1 MSSTPE
7 LRFELDPPLTP
18 ALRQQLTQIWTDVSN
33 ADGAVGFVPPTTYE
47 EVQPVADDAFRR
59 AEEGKDHLVVA
70 CRENGAPVGFV
81 FLMGRPGAL
90 FGHWA
95 TVKRLQV
102 HPDAQGQGIGG
113 ALLEA
118 VHDLGRRQLALEQM
132 LLTVRGGTG
141 RERFYERHGYREV
154 ARIPGLI
161 RVAPGDDRDEIYM
174 TRKL

>member
-1 MSSTPE
+1 VRSTPE

-18 ALRQQLTQIWTDVSN
+18 ELRQQLTQIWTDVSN
-33 ADGAVGFVPPTTYE
+33 ADGAVGFVPPTTFD
-47 EVQPVADDAFRR
+47 EVEPVAEEAFRR
-59 AEEGKDHLVVA
+59 SEEGKDHIVVA
-70 CRENGAPVGFV
+70 YGVDERPVGFV

-90 FGHWA
+90 FSHWA

-102 HPDAQGQGIGG
+102 HPDAQGRGIGG

-118 VHDLGRRQLALEQM
+118 IHDLGRERLGLEQM

-161 RVAPGDDRDEIYM
+161 RVAPSDDRDEIYM
-174 TRKL
+174 TRTL

>member
-7 LRFELDPPLTP
+7 LRFELDPPLEGE
-18 ALRQQLTQIWTDVSN
+18 LREQLTEIWTDVSN
-33 ADGAVGFVPPTTYE
+33 AGGAVGFVPPTTIE
-47 EVQPVADDAFRR
+47 EVRPVAEDAFRR
-59 AEEGKDHLVVA
+59 AEEGNDHLVVA
-70 CRENGAPVGFV
+70 FEPGDKPVGFV
-81 FLMGRPGAL
+81 FLVNRPGAL

-102 HPDAQGQGIGG
+102 HPNSQSTGIGG

-118 VHDLGRRQLALEQM
+118 VHDIGRKKLGLEQI

-141 RERFYERHGYREV
+141 RERFYERHGYQEV

-161 RVAPGDDRDEIYM
+161 RVAPGDDREEIYM